1 MPTLANHQSS
11 RFTKLLLIGN
21 SGTGKT
27 GSLAS
32 LVKDGYKLRIL
43 DFDNGL
49 DSLAAAVRRSCPDKL
64 GQISFV
70 TLRDKRKATP
80 IGAVIDGPPIAF
92 VRSLQLLDHWKDGDV
107 DLGVPSKW
115 GPECVLVVDSLTF
128 MADAAWDFR
137 EPLVPRGT
145 GGKYDVRAVYKDAQ
159 DAVSATLGLLTNSSF
174 ETNVIVIAHVQY
186 MTLQDGTMKGF
197 PTAVGSA
204 LGPQIPRYFNTVALC
219 ETTPSGKRTIR
230 TVPTALIDLK
240 NPKPFDPG
248 MVASFDIEDGM
259 AKFFKVLRG

>member
-1 MPTLANHQSS
+1 M
-11 RFTKLLLIGN
+11 
-21 SGTGKT
+21 
-27 GSLAS
+27 
-32 LVKDGYKLRIL
+32 KDGYKLRIL

-49 DSLAAAVRRSCPDKL
+49 DSLAAAVRRTCPDKI
-64 GQISFV
+64 GQVSFI
-70 TLRDKRKATP
+70 TLRDKRKASA
-80 IGAVIDGPPIAF
+80 IGAVIDGSPRAF
-92 VRSLQLLDHWKDGDV
+92 VRSLELLDHWKDGDV

-115 GPECVLVVDSLTF
+115 GSDCVLVIDSLTF

-159 DAVSATLGLLTNSSF
+159 DAIASTLGLLTNSAF

-197 PTAVGSA
+197 PTAIGSA

-219 ETTPSGKRTIR
+219 ETNASGKRTLR
-230 TVPTALIDLK
+230 TIPTALIDLK
-240 NPKPFDPG
+240 NPKPFDKEMLP
-248 MVASFDIEDGM
+248 SFDIEDGM
-259 AKFFKVLRG
+259 GRFFKTLRS